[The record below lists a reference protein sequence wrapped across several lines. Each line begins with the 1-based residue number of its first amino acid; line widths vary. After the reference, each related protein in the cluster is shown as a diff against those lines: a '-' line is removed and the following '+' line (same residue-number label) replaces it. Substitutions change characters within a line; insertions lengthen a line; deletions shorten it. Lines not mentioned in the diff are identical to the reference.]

1 MKNAG
6 SRKPHI
12 AVLDA
17 DQGILEYIHHILAD
31 RFSVRLF
38 TDAAALMRSLTEP
51 PQSDLVMMDWH
62 VTEDDTQENALG
74 LLAKIRASNPSLPV
88 VMLS

>member
-38 TDAAALMRSLTEP
+38 TDAAALMRSLIGTLP
-51 PQSDLVMMDWH
+51 KTTLRKMRWACWQRFAPL
-62 VTEDDTQENALG
+62 
-74 LLAKIRASNPSLPV
+74 IRLCRWLCCPARRNWEK
-88 VMLS
+88 